1 MAHVMN
7 LDADTR
13 KPKMRAES
21 YLQNHWQGSSTN
33 FTRNRQAGWG
43 WIGCSNRW
51 KADSTIAIVLVISI
65 IFCVQIWHIW

>member
-21 YLQNHWQGSSTN
+21 YRQNHWQGSSTN

-43 WIGCSNRW
+43 WIGCSNRR
-51 KADSTIAIVLVISI
+51 KADSTI
-65 IFCVQIWHIW
+65 